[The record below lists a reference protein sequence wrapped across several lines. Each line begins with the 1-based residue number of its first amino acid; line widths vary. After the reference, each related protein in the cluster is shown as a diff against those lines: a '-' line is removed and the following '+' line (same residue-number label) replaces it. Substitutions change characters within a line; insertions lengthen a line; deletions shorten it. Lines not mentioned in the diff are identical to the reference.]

1 MRHGKKLKPK
11 KKKQLFEFR
20 GFQVYVEK
28 FIVNEL
34 SYQRIYPLEVIST
47 IIFDYNQYSRNE
59 TTIPIFKFDEI
70 VLPIGVSNPAM
81 LSILASRYVQYIYLP
96 RRKTITTLPSMSEVK
111 GWSRMSTS
119 KSFQM

>member
-1 MRHGKKLKPK
+1 MRNGKKLKPK

-20 GFQVYVEK
+20 GFQVYVEE
-28 FIVNEL
+28 FIVNKL

-70 VLPIGVSNPAM
+70 VLPIAVSNPAM

-96 RRKTITTLPSMSEVK
+96 RRKTTTTLPWMSEVK
-111 GWSRMSTS
+111 G
-119 KSFQM
+119 

>member
-1 MRHGKKLKPK
+1 MRNGKKLKPK

-20 GFQVYVEK
+20 GFQVYVEE

-59 TTIPIFKFDEI
+59 TTIPIFKEFLE
-70 VLPIGVSNPAM
+70 LPYQFKRTNIF
-81 LSILASRYVQYIYLP
+81 P
-96 RRKTITTLPSMSEVK
+96 RNFISVFK
-111 GWSRMSTS
+111 
-119 KSFQM
+119 